1 MANTCLGNIS
11 ICKTCEYQHFSY
23 LAERNYC
30 ERSEVA
36 SVTLKP
42 GCLPTCSYYC
52 PRMISISPEHLCG
65 NNLLSSLVLHREK
78 DYVIKRVIFKDPLTI
93 VLWNNGDKTIVKCQ
107 EGDIYDPEKGLAMAI
122 CKYVYGNKSN
132 YNEIFKLWLAEDHSR
147 WEE

>member
-52 PRMISISPEHLCG
+52 PRMISISPEHLTFSILADH
-65 NNLLSSLVLHREK
+65 NK
-78 DYVIKRVIFKDPLTI
+78 DYGIKKVIFNDPLTI

-122 CKYVYGNKSN
+122 CKYTYGNKSR
-132 YNEIFKLWLAEDHSR
+132 YNEIFKKWLPEDVSDGS
-147 WEE
+147 EGNTQ